1 MQENKK
7 SYLQSTKEYNIFII
21 LHWKKLGKS
30 MTTLP
35 KMLKTIL
42 PRITHHLICQCK
54 NPNNKSERLS
64 LLMFIL
70 HQEGSFFYYPFFTDL
85 FIVFLEYTYSINR
98 FLLCSNTSSIIC
110 VQIFAVTDMS
120 ECPTQR
126 LQMRQ
131 ICRNIFSSSCYLI
144 HLESS
149 Q

>member
-1 MQENKK
+1 
-7 SYLQSTKEYNIFII
+7 
-21 LHWKKLGKS
+21 
-30 MTTLP
+30 
-35 KMLKTIL
+35 MLKTIL

-131 ICRNIFSSSCYLI
+131 ICRNIFSSSLLFDSLRKQSI
-144 HLESS
+144 IGKQGVIE
-149 Q
+149 QQNATIIFFA